1 MPGREASNPFDFE
14 VKAMG
19 GFSLWHWL
27 IIIAVVVLLF
37 GGKGKISGLMGD
49 LAKGIKAF
57 KSGMKEDE
65 TTASS
70 APPQVP
76 PPSGTATSA
85 AAEHV
90 AHDRG

>member
-1 MPGREASNPFDFE
+1 
-14 VKAMG
+14 MG
-19 GFSLWHWL
+19 GFSLWHWI
-27 IIIAVVVLLF
+27 IIIAVVALLF

-65 TTASS
+65 TTASTS
-70 APPQVP
+70 PPQVP
-76 PPSGTATSA
+76 PPANTATA
-85 AAEHV
+85 AMGERA

>member
-1 MPGREASNPFDFE
+1 
-14 VKAMG
+14 MG

-27 IIIAVVVLLF
+27 IVIAIVALLF

-65 TTASS
+65 TAGSPPPQVAPPTATASS
-70 APPQVP
+70 
-76 PPSGTATSA
+76 TAGDHPVHA
-85 AAEHV
+85 
-90 AHDRG
+90 DRG